1 MIKAKIDDKALVID
15 LLSRSFDSN
24 QSVNYIVRQDD
35 KRIKRIHSLM
45 DYSYEVCSEFG
56 QVLLSDD
63 RKACLLLLYPHL
75 KRTTLKSI
83 WLDIKL
89 IFQAIGL
96 DGIQKAMS
104 RETQIKKLQPKC
116 KMTYLWFIGVD
127 PAWQHRGI
135 GGKLLNEI
143 IEEANMESLPV
154 YLETSTLQN
163 LPWYERFGFEIY
175 NKLEMSYT
183 LFFLR
188 REPYK
193 K

>member
-1 MIKAKIDDKALVID
+1 
-15 LLSRSFDSN
+15 
-24 QSVNYIVRQDD
+24 
-35 KRIKRIHSLM
+35 
-45 DYSYEVCSEFG
+45 
-56 QVLLSDD
+56 
-63 RKACLLLLYPHL
+63 
-75 KRTTLKSI
+75 
-83 WLDIKL
+83 
-89 IFQAIGL
+89 
-96 DGIQKAMS
+96 
-104 RETQIKKLQPKC
+104 
-116 KMTYLWFIGVD
+116 MTYLWFIGVD
-127 PAWQHRGI
+127 PAWQHQGI